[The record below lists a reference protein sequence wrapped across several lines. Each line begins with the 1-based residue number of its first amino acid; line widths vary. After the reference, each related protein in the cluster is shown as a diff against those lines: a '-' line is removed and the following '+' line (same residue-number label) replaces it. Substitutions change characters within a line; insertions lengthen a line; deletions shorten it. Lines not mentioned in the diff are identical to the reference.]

1 MIYAAQ
7 YHGKECA
14 AKIAYSKSD
23 NNLQMFLKE
32 CKLMVT
38 LRYPC
43 VIQLVGIFFKKD
55 DPTSP
60 VILMERM
67 CLSLTEFLANKRS
80 FQDKLTI
87 LHDIACGLCYI
98 HSKNIIHCDLT
109 GKNILLTNNF
119 HAKIADFGQAV
130 IYDPNSKESL
140 PTNPG
145 NVHHMPPE
153 ASQHNPTYSTK
164 LDVFSFGC
172 VVIHTVTQEFPL
184 PNRDIYVETSNKG
197 SYEKLPEVD
206 RRSVLIKKLKYDPNG
221 TQLCKIVV
229 ECLQDH
235 PDNRPT
241 AVTLL
246 LQLKNCV
253 EKFRKNNTH
262 KHSKASF
269 RDSIQ
274 NWVKHFRNLYGLRMK
289 NYKLKYKV
297 YKRKKGLR
305 QTPILHRVSLTE
317 SVASSTEV
325 FRRYLTN
332 KITGTRYVSFV
343 HVCLLCKINF
353 KSTDSFTK
361 N

>member
-109 GKNILLTNNF
+109 GNNILLTNNI
-119 HAKIADFGQAV
+119 HARIADFGQAV
-130 IYDPNSKESL
+130 IYDPNSKKSL
-140 PTNPG
+140 PINPG

-153 ASQHNPTYSTK
+153 ALEHNPNYSTK

-172 VVIHTVTQEFPL
+172 VVIHTVTQEYPI
-184 PNRDIYVETSNKG
+184 PNCDMYVETSNIG
-197 SYEKLPEVD
+197 SHKKLSEIDRRLTLIEKL
-206 RRSVLIKKLKYDPNG
+206 KCDPNG
-221 TQLCKIVV
+221 AQLCKIVV
-229 ECLQDH
+229 ECFQDH

-241 AVTLL
+241 AAMLQ
-246 LQLKNCV
+246 LQLKNCL
-253 EKFRKNNTH
+253 ETH
-262 KHSKASF
+262 QKIDMHEHSKVTFEHST
-269 RDSIQ
+269 S
-274 NWVKHFRNLYGLRMK
+274 
-289 NYKLKYKV
+289 
-297 YKRKKGLR
+297 
-305 QTPILHRVSLTE
+305 
-317 SVASSTEV
+317 ASSTES
-325 FRRYLTN
+325 YNKPLTDTTAG
-332 KITGTRYVSFV
+332 TG
-343 HVCLLCKINF
+343 
-353 KSTDSFTK
+353 
-361 N
+361 